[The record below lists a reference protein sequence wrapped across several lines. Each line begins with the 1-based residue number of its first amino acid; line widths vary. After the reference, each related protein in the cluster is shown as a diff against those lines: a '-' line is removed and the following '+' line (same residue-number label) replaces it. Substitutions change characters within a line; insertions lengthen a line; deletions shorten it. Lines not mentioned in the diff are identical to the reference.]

1 MSSRLRHDV
10 LMRVLVVNAGSSSL
24 KLALLDTDDTVIG
37 HAHIE
42 NWNGTASLEVLR
54 EFIAT
59 HGPANAVGHRIV
71 HGGSVFVG
79 PVIADQPTQRA
90 IESLSALAPLH
101 QARGIAGI
109 IAAREVLPDAIQVAC
124 FDTAFHAALPLEA
137 ATYPLPAE
145 WREQWPIRR
154 YGFHGLSHAHVVRRA
169 PRLLGRSVAG
179 LRIVSCHLGSGAS
192 LCATRDG
199 HSLDTTMGFTP
210 LDGLVMATRSGSI
223 DPGLVLWLIGH
234 LGGTLD
240 EVNRSLEE
248 RSGLVGLAGG
258 TGDMREIIERRSR
271 GDTAA
276 ALAFDVYLHRLAA
289 EIAAMTSAIGG
300 LDVLVFTAG
309 VGEHSPE
316 VRAALE
322 SRLAFL
328 GICIDPGRNA
338 ANGPDDRDISAPGAG
353 IRTLIIR
360 SREDLEIARQTRS
373 VVHAHRSNRGSHT
386 DR

>member
-1 MSSRLRHDV
+1 
-10 LMRVLVVNAGSSSL
+10 MRVLVVNAGSSSL
-24 KLALLDTDDTVIG
+24 KLALIDTDDTVVG
-37 HAHIE
+37 DAHIE
-42 NWNGTASLEVLR
+42 NWNGTGTAELVR

-59 HGPANAVGHRIV
+59 HGPADAVGHRIV
-71 HGGSVFVG
+71 HGGSGFVG
-79 PVIADQPTQRA
+79 PVVVDQPAQRA
-90 IESLSALAPLH
+90 IESLGALAPLH

-109 IAAREVLPDAIQVAC
+109 VAAREMLPNAIQVAC

-154 YGFHGLSHAHVVRRA
+154 YGFHGLSHASVVQRV
-169 PRLLGRSVAG
+169 PRLLGTSVEG

-223 DPGLVLWLIGH
+223 DPGLVLWLIGN
-234 LGGTLD
+234 LDGGLD
-240 EVNRSLEE
+240 EVNRGLEE

-258 TGDMREIIERRSR
+258 TGDMREIIERRR
-271 GDTAA
+271 HGDSVA

-289 EIAAMTSAIGG
+289 PIAAMTAAIGG
-300 LDVLVFTAG
+300 LDVLVFTRG

-328 GICIDPGRNA
+328 GICIDPALNA
-338 ANGPDDRDISAPGAG
+338 ASGADDRDISAPDAAV
-353 IRTLIIR
+353 RTLVIR

-373 VVHAHRSNRGSHT
+373 VAHVPNAAVTQRA